1 MFKAGNI
8 VRLKSGGPKM
18 TVDKV
23 NNSKISCVW
32 FKEEHLKTAIF
43 RKDTLELVGEGEK
56 HKSSKTKSKTKIEE
70 NGRAM
75 ATFKAANKA
84 AKKADKKSL

>member
-1 MFKAGNI
+1 M
-8 VRLKSGGPKM
+8 
-18 TVDKV
+18 
-23 NNSKISCVW
+23 
-32 FKEEHLKTAIF
+32 KTAIF

-75 ATFKAANKA
+75 TTFKA